1 MTDARP
7 DPEHLLASA
16 QAEEA
21 RRGRGELRVYVGM
34 CPGVGK
40 TYTML
45 QEAGRIA
52 QSGHAVLAGI
62 IETHGRDDTAA
73 LLEGLETVPRRAV
86 EHRGTVL
93 HEFDLDAALGR
104 RPQLV
109 LIDELAHTNAPGS
122 RHPKRWQDVNELLES
137 GIDVWTTVNIQHI
150 ESLRDSVARITGIRI
165 QETIPDSFFDLADEV
180 RVIDLTP
187 DQLRER
193 LREGKVYLGE
203 RAQTAA
209 DNFFREGNLSA
220 LREMAL
226 RFTAQRVDRELR
238 DYMRRHLIAGPWRS
252 GERLLVAVGSSPFS
266 ERLIRLAR
274 RQAGSLH
281 ASWIAVHVETGAPVD
296 DDERA
301 RLAAHLALAR
311 SLGADVVSIAG
322 DDTGA
327 AILEVARRENVTQII
342 AGKPLR
348 LPWWRRLFGR
358 SIADRLARESGEI
371 DLVLVHPADPRE
383 RAAPVAP
390 PAAATP
396 GVAAAR
402 DFGVAAAALAATTVL
417 GLLGETWVGY
427 RSVPMLYLLAI
438 TVSGLLLHRWAVLAL
453 AAASSLTWNFFF
465 TDPRYTLRML
475 EREDTFLLVAFLAV
489 AFVLGHLTTRLR
501 RREQASREGE
511 ERAQAL
517 YQLTRVIAA
526 SIDFTQAAGKAL
538 DQIATA
544 FSAEA
549 TLLVAPSPRELEVAV
564 GPPLDQRALSVC
576 HWVADHRQAG
586 GRFTHTLPEAEILAL
601 PLIAGERAIAVLA
614 MRPHDD
620 SLRSPLRRDLLDAFA
635 AHLTVL
641 VEKEDMQRG
650 VRDARLAAASQRL
663 QRALLDQVSHE
674 LKTPAA
680 VIQAA
685 AERLSGATGDDPSL
699 IAEIRQ
705 ATSRLNRVVTQLVTL
720 SRVEAGLIRPN
731 LEVCDARDLL
741 DEVIG
746 DLGPARQQVQVICDE
761 FEFRTDAMLL
771 HTAIGNL
778 VLNAVQH
785 SPSGSTV
792 RVQARRNAAGAGCI
806 EVTNTGNSIPPAERS
821 RIFERFARGS
831 DARPGGMGL
840 GLSIARHFVEAV
852 GGRLE
857 LADEVPEETTFR
869 ITLPVDAIP
878 SPAIPP
884 THP

>member
-7 DPEHLLASA
+7 DPESLLASA

-21 RRGRGELRVYVGM
+21 GRGRGELRVYLGM

-45 QEAGRIA
+45 QDAGRLA
-52 QSGHAVLAGI
+52 HSGRTVVVGVV
-62 IETHGRDDTAA
+62 ETHGRDDTTA
-73 LLEGLETVPRRAV
+73 LLGGLETLPRREI
-86 EHRGTVL
+86 EHRGAVL
-93 HEFDLDAALGR
+93 REFDLDAALGR

-109 LIDELAHTNAPGS
+109 LVDELAHTNAPGS

-150 ESLRDSVARITGIRI
+150 ESLRDAVARITGIRI

-180 RVIDLTP
+180 RLIDLTP

-193 LREGKVYLGE
+193 LREGKVYLGD
-203 RAQTAA
+203 RAQAAA

-281 ASWIAVHVETGAPVD
+281 ASWIAVHVETGAPSSD
-296 DDERA
+296 EERA

-311 SLGADVVSIAG
+311 SLGGEVVSIAS

-327 AILEVARRENVTQII
+327 AILDVARRENVTQII
-342 AGKPLR
+342 AGKPLH
-348 LPWWRRLFGR
+348 LSWWRRIVGR

-383 RAAPVAP
+383 TPAAVEPPAVLAPVA
-390 PAAATP
+390 A
-396 GVAAAR
+396 VMR
-402 DFGVAAAALAATTVL
+402 DFGLAAAALAGATAL
-417 GLLGETWVGY
+417 GLLGESWIGY

-453 AAASSLTWNFFF
+453 AAGSSLAWNYFF
-465 TDPRYTLRML
+465 TDPRYTLQIL
-475 EREDTFLLVAFLAV
+475 EREDVFLLLAFLAV

-517 YQLTRVIAA
+517 YQLTRVLAA
-526 SIDFTQAAGKAL
+526 SVDFTQAAGKAL
-538 DQIATA
+538 AQIAAT
-544 FSAEA
+544 FRAEP
-549 TLLVAPSPRELEVAV
+549 TLLVARTSGGLEVAM
-564 GPPLDQRALSVC
+564 GPPLDDRALSVC
-576 HWVADHRQAG
+576 HWVADHRQAA
-586 GRFTHTLPEAEILAL
+586 GRFTHTLPEADILGL
-601 PLIAGERAIAVLA
+601 PLLAGDRTAAVLA
-614 MRPHDD
+614 LRPQDE

-641 VEKEDMQRG
+641 IEKEEFQRSA
-650 VRDARLAAASQRL
+650 RDARLAAASQRL

-685 AERLSGATGDDPSL
+685 AERLSGATGEDPAL
-699 IAEIRQ
+699 IAEIRL
-705 ATSRLNRVVTQLVTL
+705 ATTRLNRVVTQLVTL
-720 SRVEAGLIRPN
+720 SRVEAGLIRPH
-731 LEVCDARDLL
+731 LEVCDMRDLL
-741 DEVIG
+741 DEVLGELGLDRRRIDIECG
-746 DLGPARQQVQVICDE
+746 DLI
-761 FEFRTDAMLL
+761 FRTDASLL
-771 HTAIGNL
+771 HTALSNL
-778 VLNAVQH
+778 LLNALQH
-785 SPSGSTV
+785 APSGSPV
-792 RVQARRNAAGAGCI
+792 RVQARLDAAGDLIVDVA
-806 EVTNTGNSIPPAERS
+806 NSGKPIAPDDRA

-857 LADEVPEETTFR
+857 LVDNPSDETVFR
-869 ITLPVDAIP
+869 VTLPASTIAEAARIQP
-878 SPAIPP
+878 
-884 THP
+884 